1 MRLAALIAIPTLAA
15 GVAHA
20 TADPAALR
28 TSGDWRLSEVGG
40 KIACTLTLTSQ
51 ALTPQAL
58 TPPASFSGFELK
70 APLAC
75 RRAFPPLKAVA
86 SWSLNDKGDIVL
98 ADAKA
103 QPIVSFPAQ
112 AKETPAK
119 GPFETKAPDGHTWR
133 LELVKP
139 AAPDEPITTAPP
151 AG

>member
-1 MRLAALIAIPTLAA
+1 MRLAALFAIAAFVA
-15 GVAHA
+15 GAAHA
-20 TADPAALR
+20 SAESAALR
-28 TSGDWRLSEVGG
+28 ESGDWRLSEVGG

-51 ALTPQAL
+51 S
-58 TPPASFSGFELK
+58 SFAGFELK

-86 SWSLNDKGDIVL
+86 AWSLDPRGDLVL

-103 QPIVSFPAQ
+103 QPIVTFPAQ
-112 AKETPAK
+112 ARETPGK
-119 GPFETKAPDGHTWR
+119 GPFETRAPDGKTWR

-139 AAPDEPITTAPP
+139 AAPDEPVKTAPP

>member
-1 MRLAALIAIPTLAA
+1 MRLAALIAIPALAA
-15 GVAHA
+15 GAAHA
-20 TADPAALR
+20 SADPAALR
-28 TSGDWRLSEVGG
+28 ASGDWRLSEVGG

-51 ALTPQAL
+51 A
-58 TPPASFSGFELK
+58 SFAGFELK

-86 SWSLNDKGDIVL
+86 AWSLNDKGDIVL

-103 QPIVSFPAQ
+103 QPIVTFPAQ
-112 AKETPAK
+112 AKEAPAK

-139 AAPDEPITTAPP
+139 SGPEEPIKTAP
-151 AG
+151 AS

>member
-1 MRLAALIAIPTLAA
+1 MRLAALIAIPALAS

-20 TADPAALR
+20 SADPAALR

-51 ALTPQAL
+51 A
-58 TPPASFSGFELK
+58 SFAGFELK

-86 SWSLNDKGDIVL
+86 AWSLDDKGDIVL

-103 QPIVSFPAQ
+103 QPIVTFPAQ
-112 AKETPAK
+112 AKEAPAK

-133 LELVKP
+133 LELVKS
-139 AAPDEPITTAPP
+139 AAPDEPIKQAPP
-151 AG
+151 PS